1 MLTIDDNKTG
11 VIRLSGRLS
20 AAEAAQAEKVF
31 DRIEEACTV
40 NFKELEYISSAGLG
54 ILLKTQKRLDKNGH
68 GLTFVNMGPSIKN
81 VFQLAEPCR
90 ISCCAA
96 DQLDLLLGEIL
107 GAIITRT
114 WPLLPWSVAT

>member
-11 VIRLSGRLS
+11 EIRLSGRFS

-31 DRIEEACTV
+31 DQIEETCTV

-81 VFQLAEPCR
+81 VFQLAGVDVIFDGEWE
-90 ISCCAA
+90 
-96 DQLDLLLGEIL
+96 DQK
-107 GAIITRT
+107 
-114 WPLLPWSVAT
+114 